1 MAEMKVVIITGE
13 EEVYS
18 DDVDVIVAPGIEGDL
33 GILPHHA
40 SLITSLRP
48 GKIMIRKDGE
58 ETFLAV
64 SGGFMEIMNN
74 KVTILA
80 DSAELSER

>member
-1 MAEMKVVIITGE
+1 
-13 EEVYS
+13 
-18 DDVDVIVAPGIEGDL
+18 
-33 GILPHHA
+33 
-40 SLITSLRP
+40 
-48 GKIMIRKDGE
+48 MIRKDGE

-80 DSAELSER
+80 DAAERS